1 MKKLVYLII
10 LFCFFVITGCTKNTP
25 VAIVNGTEISLQDYT
40 NNLDKA
46 IQLVKIQN
54 PQILQQPNVQ
64 DIIGKKVLKDM
75 IVNEVILQQAKKNN
89 ITATKEEIDQVVAKV
104 KEQLRSDDGNEAQL
118 TTEQKE
124 KAFKEI
130 LKKMNLS
137 EEKYLS
143 NVADNII
150 LEKFKRT
157 LISKNLNPV
166 KPEEIKTFFDNVSI
180 IYNND
185 KNKIE
190 ELKKTPARFEEANVV
205 AKQLKSSLA
214 PKVKFDLALIYANKE
229 MSPEQLSQRKSLAD
243 SIKEEILNTAK
254 FEDVAQKYS
263 QNKEDKIYFSQM
275 NMSEDTQ
282 PLELSSR
289 AFKMNVG
296 QVSDVFEIFKNDSQP
311 NVAQG
316 YFIMKL
322 TEKVAGQ
329 KFTYASFEKQLENYI
344 NAKRAE
350 SILSQATATLLKEAD
365 IKILKTF
372 DMDKQK
378 QNSQTEQSNTQ
389 EENK

>member
-1 MKKLVYLII
+1 MKKLVYLIT
-10 LFCFFVITGCTKNTP
+10 LFCFFVIAGCTKNNS
-25 VAIVNGTEISLQDYT
+25 VAVVNGTEISLQDYMS
-40 NNLDKA
+40 NLDKA

-54 PQILQQPNVQ
+54 PQIMQQPNAQ

-75 IVNEVILQQAKKNN
+75 IVNEVMLQQAKKNN
-89 ITATKEEIDQVVAKV
+89 ITATKEEIDQVVTKV
-104 KEQLRSDDGNEAQL
+104 KEQLKTDDGNESQL

-124 KAFKEI
+124 KAFKDV

-150 LEKFKRT
+150 LGKFKRA

-166 KPEEIKTFFDNVSI
+166 GQEETKTFFDNVSA

-185 KNKIE
+185 KSKIE
-190 ELKKTPARFEEANVV
+190 ELKKTPARFEEANIV

-214 PKVKFDLALIYANKE
+214 PKAQFDLALIYANKD
-229 MSPEQLSQRKSLAD
+229 MSPEQLSQRKLLAD
-243 SIKEEILNTAK
+243 SIKKEILSTAN

-263 QNKEDKIYFSQM
+263 QNKEDKIYFSKM
-275 NMSEDTQ
+275 NMFEGME
-282 PLELSSR
+282 PLELSSK

-329 KFTYASFEKQLENYI
+329 KFTYVSFEKQLENYI

-350 SILSQATATLLKEAD
+350 SILAQATATLLKEAD

-372 DMDKQK
+372 DMDKQE
-378 QNSQTEQSNTQ
+378 QTSQTEQKNIQ

>member
-1 MKKLVYLII
+1 MKKLVCLIT
-10 LFCFFVITGCTKNTP
+10 LFCFFVIVGCTKNTP

-54 PQILQQPNVQ
+54 PQIMQQPNAK
-64 DIIGKKVLKDM
+64 DIIGKRVLNDM
-75 IVNEVILQQAKKNN
+75 VINEVMLQQAKKNN
-89 ITATKEEIDQVVAKV
+89 ITATKEEIDQVVTKV
-104 KEQLRSDDGNEAQL
+104 KEQLKTDNGNESQS
-118 TTEQKE
+118 TNEQKE
-124 KAFKEI
+124 KAFKEA

-150 LEKFKRT
+150 LEKFKRA
-157 LISKNLNPV
+157 LISANLNPV
-166 KPEEIKTFFDNVSI
+166 KQEETKTFFDNISI

-190 ELKKTPARFEEANVV
+190 ELQKSPARFEEANVV
-205 AKQLKSSLA
+205 ANQLKSSLA
-214 PKVKFDLALIYANKE
+214 PKATFDLVLIYANKD
-229 MSPEQLSQRKSLAD
+229 MSPEQLLQRKNLAD
-243 SIKEEILNTAK
+243 SIKQEILNTAN
-254 FEDVAQKYS
+254 FEDIVQKYS
-263 QNKEDKIYFSQM
+263 QNKEDKIYFSTM
-275 NMSEDTQ
+275 NMYEGME

-296 QVSDVFEIFKNDSQP
+296 QISDVFEIFKNDSQP

-316 YFIMKL
+316 YFIIKL

-329 KFTYASFEKQLENYI
+329 KFTYSSFEKQLENYI
-344 NAKRAE
+344 NIKRAE
-350 SILSQATATLLKEAD
+350 NILSQATSTLLKEAD

-372 DMDKQK
+372 DMDNQSQEKQ
-378 QNSQTEQSNTQ
+378 QNTQ
-389 EENK
+389 NETK